1 MRKQSAGVPASWLIT
16 IVVVF
21 FVLPLGYAV
30 HRSQKRAAARQAE
43 TVASTPLDVPPPAAP
58 ARVAPLRPT
67 SAPPSNG
74 PPPSSIWEATARTA
88 DAGEDTIP
96 PDAVLTILPDG
107 GRAMVY
113 TRTREYEVPAPTP
126 EVEASPEP
134 APFRAARP
142 SFDAPPDR
150 PVPWQT
156 AESGLGPAQQLAA
169 RDGRPLLVYV
179 YTDWCRYCRELEAN
193 WLQHPDVDRILA
205 RSVVRVRVNPER
217 SDTER
222 ALSQEFGVRSYPTL
236 LLVEGRQ
243 SRRVPSPLGQQFA
256 PSTWATSVAS
266 GR

>member
-1 MRKQSAGVPASWLIT
+1 MRKQSAGVPASWLVT

-30 HRSQKRAAARQAE
+30 HRNQKRAAARHAE
-43 TVASTPLDVPPPAAP
+43 TVATHEPDSPPPPTRSRSTA
-58 ARVAPLRPT
+58 LRPT
-67 SAPPSNG
+67 SADPSNG
-74 PPPSSIWEATARTA
+74 TPPNSNREATARTA

-113 TRTREYEVPAPTP
+113 TRTREYEIPAPAP
-126 EVEASPEP
+126 EIARAEP

-142 SFDAPPDR
+142 NFDAPADR
-150 PVPWQT
+150 PVAWQT
-156 AESGLGPAQQLAA
+156 AEQGLGPAQQLAA

-193 WLQHPDVDRILA
+193 WLQHPDADRILA

-222 ALSQEFGVRSYPTL
+222 AISREFGVRSYPTL
-236 LLVEGRQ
+236 LLVEGQQ
-243 SRRVPSPLGQQFA
+243 SRRISAPLGQQIA
-256 PSTWATSVAS
+256 PGTWASSVAS
-266 GR
+266 RR